1 MRHHNGG
8 APAHQVLERFL
19 HQRLG
24 LAVEGRRRLVEHQNR
39 RVSENGT
46 GDGHALALAARKLN
60 AALAH
65 HGVKATGQAV
75 DKLSRVGQARSLAN
89 LLVGSVG
96 AAVGD
101 IFADRAVEQQRLLR
115 HVGNLTAQALLRAAR
130 DILTIHEHAASLHVV
145 QA

>member
-8 APAHQVLERFL
+8 ASAHQVLESLL

-24 LAVEGRRRLVEHQNR
+24 LTVQGRRRLVEHQNR

-89 LLVGSVG
+89 LFVGGVR

-101 IFADRAVEQQRLLR
+101 ILANGAVEQ
-115 HVGNLTAQALLRAAR
+115 
-130 DILTIHEHAASLHVV
+130 
-145 QA
+145 